1 MTSAS
6 EALPSV
12 EEAFEEVARRLE
24 PTPEERVAVA
34 PERRALTEDAIGPRA
49 ASLTRL
55 VLRVLPTLPAVV
67 GFEAQFGSDAKSIS
81 GASGASAGAQVRDLL
96 RLTAQKHP
104 YAYIQLRAA
113 AAEHALRLERTED
126 LAAAHAKWCELFG
139 DVWPVAVPAPVR
151 GDVVRAITVRGA
163 RTVEEARLDLTGLT
177 VLIGENGVGKS
188 TLVEACELLRRAAS
202 PAFIEELNTIHGGL
216 RLLLRHGAAELALSV
231 EVHGDLL
238 PLHYE
243 LRLVP
248 AGGAAA
254 VSYERLCIGYP
265 EDPALSVTLL
275 DRGRTEARVSH
286 ARKERDLS
294 LDVSPDSLL
303 LTSFGLNAPQPAIT
317 RMVAALKAIEV
328 HVPFEVTPG
337 WVSRAHNRPSIPRGS
352 SLIQSAASV
361 ERLGLNLA
369 NVWHALRSDL
379 SEAHWQETMDY
390 VRLGLSERIESIN
403 TRADAAGGAI
413 ALWVKLRG
421 RDEQVP
427 AAALSEGTL
436 AYLAFVAMFRLPSK
450 RSLLVF
456 DEPELHLHPRL
467 LARVM
472 GFFQSIAERCPVVL
486 ATHSRRLLDELRDPA
501 SSAVLCELD
510 EHNATRLRYPDRAAL
525 EDWLKDYEGLG
536 RLLDAG
542 YESEVMVPRTE
553 A

>member
-1 MTSAS
+1 MTIAS

-12 EEAFEEVARRLE
+12 EESFAELALKLT
-24 PTPEERVAVA
+24 PTPEERAAMEAARGV
-34 PERRALTEDAIGPRA
+34 LTEGAIGPRA
-49 ASLTRL
+49 ASLARL
-55 VLRVLPTLPAVV
+55 VLRGLPMSPGAA
-67 GFEAQFGSDAKSIS
+67 FDA
-81 GASGASAGAQVRDLL
+81 
-96 RLTAQKHP
+96 
-104 YAYIQLRAA
+104 
-113 AAEHALRLERTED
+113 D
-126 LAAAHAKWCELFG
+126 LAAAANSVSESVGPGTGEQVRDVLRLLARNHPALWTQMCAAVAEHATRRERAGDHAGAHRQWGELFG
-139 DVWPVAVPAPVR
+139 DAWPVVAPASVR
-151 GDVVRAITVRGA
+151 DDVVSAITVRGA
-163 RTVEEARLDLTGLT
+163 RTVETARLDLTGLT

-202 PAFIEELNTIHGGL
+202 PAFIEELNAIHGGL
-216 RLLLRHGAAELALSV
+216 RLLLRHGATELALGV
-231 EVHGDLL
+231 EVRGDSL
-238 PLHYE
+238 PLRYE
-243 LRLVP
+243 LRLTP
-248 AGGAAA
+248 SGAAAA
-254 VSYERLCIGYP
+254 VSYERLVVGYP
-265 EDPALSVTLL
+265 EDEATSATLIE
-275 DRGRTEARVSH
+275 RGRTEAWVLH
-286 ARKERDLS
+286 KRKERSLS
-294 LDVSPDSLL
+294 IDVAPDSLL
-303 LTSFGLNAPQPAIT
+303 LTSFGRNAPHPAIS

-352 SLIQSAASV
+352 SLIQSATSV

-369 NVWHALRSDL
+369 NVWHALRSDI

-390 VRLGLSERIESIN
+390 VRVGLGDRVESIN

-472 GFFQSIAERCPVVL
+472 GFFQRIAERCPVVL

-510 EHNATRLRYPDRAAL
+510 ERDATRLRYPDRAVL
-525 EDWLKDYEGLG
+525 DDWLKDYDGLG
-536 RLLDAG
+536 GLLDAG
-542 YESEVMVPRTE
+542 YEAEVMTRSET
-553 A
+553 